1 MDQRHGEEPA
11 ASQFVDREESFSRAR
26 SFVEHKKRGTE
37 REERKGKKGI
47 E

>member
-26 SFVEHKKRGTE
+26 SFVEHKKRE